1 MASKYQYYFTDVSK
15 LDIDN
20 TLYYIT
26 YELKNKKSALKLYDN
41 LNNRINALCDNP
53 YISKDCSIYGI
64 DDETVRRIKIN
75 NYLLFF
81 KIENNTIY
89 ITRFLYEKM
98 DITSIINDD
107 KK

>member
-20 TLYYIT
+20 TLYYIA
-26 YELKNKKSALKLYDN
+26 YKLNNKKAALKLYDN
-41 LNNRINALCDNP
+41 LNNKVNALCDNP

-64 DDETVRRIKIN
+64 DDDTVRRIKID

-81 KIENNTIY
+81 KIENYTIY

-98 DITSIINDD
+98 DITTIINDD
-107 KK
+107 K